1 MIRKKNPP
9 PLTRRSFASIW
20 DQLDYLCK
28 KIHNW
33 LYTRNEKGRAERY
46 RDRLERVLHDLPEN
60 DIAIIQQQGLA
71 LLCQLKG
78 RIAESIGYRRREIE
92 LMERLHC
99 EAQSPDYAESTRA
112 YMLRDRDTAELQER
126 RTILAALVK
135 ESSRQTGSAIRR
147 SG

>member
-1 MIRKKNPP
+1 MIRKKSIP

-20 DQLDYLCK
+20 DELDYLCK
-28 KIHNW
+28 KIHYW
-33 LYTRNEKGRAERY
+33 LYTRKEKGRAERY
-46 RDRLERVLHDLPEN
+46 LERLERALHDLPEN
-60 DIAIIQQQGLA
+60 DIAILRQEGLA

-78 RIAESIGYRRREIE
+78 RIGESISYRGREIE
-92 LMERLHC
+92 LMEGLHR
-99 EAQSPDYAESTRA
+99 EAQSPGYAESTRA

-126 RTILAALVK
+126 RAILAALLA